1 MKVFF
6 DLIDFWKHVK
16 IIRWIPLKLKTIL
29 FLAQSTIRRNGGKA
43 WKNQSFTCMWQKFKF
58 NWPVKWLEDWN
69 TYYTKK
75 NYTICVFFF
84 IDINSFFIIW
94 ILLWPKI
101 WSKTYIGAL
110 SIASMGVQS
119 EINYFYMIIKD
130 DTIRKSIDHLQ
141 SLVNQSNKIEPCL
154 TLLNLMLVLLYCLIN
169 SFEFY
174 LMVRMQKFN

>member
-1 MKVFF
+1 MEEKREKIKVLHVCGKSLSLIGLLNGWKIGILTIPKRIIQFVCFFLLTLIPFLLFEYCYDLKF
-6 DLIDFWKHVK
+6 DLK
-16 IIRWIPLKLKTIL
+16 R
-29 FLAQSTIRRNGGKA
+29 
-43 WKNQSFTCMWQKFKF
+43 TC
-58 NWPVKWLEDWN
+58 
-69 TYYTKK
+69 
-75 NYTICVFFF
+75 
-84 IDINSFFIIW
+84 
-94 ILLWPKI
+94 
-101 WSKTYIGAL
+101 GAL